1 MKQFLRFALILG
13 DSNSTTFNS
22 NLLKLIKLELSDTD
36 ANGLSIQEIIEK
48 IHLNYDL
55 QFTEDEILKS
65 INSDKINSILKIKIR
80 DEKYSRYVLNPDHM
94 EKYKKKTEN
103 ALINIVSDFM
113 TQNIK
118 YNTYELD
125 YAITLIT
132 NFIYN
137 AFNEDKQTFLSYMN
151 YKSDTTKVVAYYK
164 FDDSQKQFLFDFLT
178 WENKE
183 KDNYIYN
190 SVSSCYEYCLLTIKK
205 DNKDFLQVFNKKV
218 FYLDS
223 NILFR
228 YILFENH
235 EQNKMVKLFVE
246 KCKHAGIELKY
257 TNCTKAEILYT
268 INKHVK
274 DLKNLF
280 GNTLPIS
287 TEAIKTLNPE
297 FKNYDFYE
305 QYSTWK
311 KMNQKQSFIDFQSY
325 LEKKMLSGLS
335 QFKYESFENY
345 DSKNT
350 KKEFNHLLEDLTE
363 YKIQN
368 GKTPSDEPIK
378 HDVNMY
384 MFLREK
390 NSDCEKNS
398 FLNVKNYFITFDNVL
413 VNWTAKINKGD
424 IPTFVLPSVWYS
436 TLLKYKGRTDND
448 FEAFCKFLS
457 FTTGADEIK
466 NEQSKT
472 REKILIKIISLNE
485 SSNYKEELIFN
496 IDKKLREGNIEIDD
510 VDEFVLQEQN
520 SFVKQKVE
528 LALKEA
534 NEQHN
539 KEINDIK
546 VQSDNIEKSSFSK
559 GFEAGKEEIYDKEVE
574 RILRRNK
581 HIRNISFVFLIL
593 TLLVLLVSLTI
604 ILFSDKF
611 DDFFKEKA
619 DKAVIPDL
627 MATILSV
634 IIRIVFK
641 KTNIF
646 SLDQDA
652 IKDKIINKYK

>member
-1 MKQFLRFALILG
+1 M
-13 DSNSTTFNS
+13 
-22 NLLKLIKLELSDTD
+22 
-36 ANGLSIQEIIEK
+36 
-48 IHLNYDL
+48 
-55 QFTEDEILKS
+55 
-65 INSDKINSILKIKIR
+65 
-80 DEKYSRYVLNPDHM
+80 
-94 EKYKKKTEN
+94 
-103 ALINIVSDFM
+103 
-113 TQNIK
+113 
-118 YNTYELD
+118 
-125 YAITLIT
+125 
-132 NFIYN
+132 
-137 AFNEDKQTFLSYMN
+137 
-151 YKSDTTKVVAYYK
+151 
-164 FDDSQKQFLFDFLT
+164 
-178 WENKE
+178 
-183 KDNYIYN
+183 
-190 SVSSCYEYCLLTIKK
+190 
-205 DNKDFLQVFNKKV
+205 
-218 FYLDS
+218 
-223 NILFR
+223 
-228 YILFENH
+228 
-235 EQNKMVKLFVE
+235 
-246 KCKHAGIELKY
+246 
-257 TNCTKAEILYT
+257 
-268 INKHVK
+268 
-274 DLKNLF
+274 KNLF

-287 TEAIKTLNPE
+287 SEAVKTLNPE

-350 KKEFNHLLEDLTE
+350 KKEFNHLFEDLTE

-368 GKTPSDEPIK
+368 GKIPSDEPIK

-559 GFEAGKEEIYDKEVE
+559 GFEAGKEEIYDKEVK

-581 HIRNISFVFLIL
+581 LIRNISFVFLIL
-593 TLLVLLVSLTI
+593 TSLVLLVSLTI
-604 ILFSDKF
+604 IFLNDKF
-611 DDFFKEKA
+611 NDFFKKTA

-627 MATILSV
+627 MATMLSA
-634 IIRIVFK
+634 IIRIVSK

-652 IKDKIINKYK
+652 IKNKIINKYK